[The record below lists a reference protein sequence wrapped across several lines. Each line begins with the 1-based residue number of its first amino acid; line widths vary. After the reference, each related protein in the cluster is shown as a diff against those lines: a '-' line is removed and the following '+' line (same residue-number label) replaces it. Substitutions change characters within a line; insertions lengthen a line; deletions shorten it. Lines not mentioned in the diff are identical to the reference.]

1 MILRELYASL
11 KSTNLSQEAIL
22 GPVRAKKEDLMKEV
36 YTIMTATLGVPPSP
50 NKKFVFDYY
59 DKEGKAGR
67 WEGTPIEFYKVNMP
81 DRILYS
87 RISWTW
93 ATRTSPPESTLP
105 RNHFPSSMTQGMN
118 TANFSPSINSEMS
131 GVDDLSFV
139 CSFISQPHANGSD

>member
-11 KSTNLSQEAIL
+11 KATSPSQEAIL
-22 GPVRAKKEDLMKEV
+22 SPVRAKKEELMREV

-67 WEGTPIEFYKVNMP
+67 WEGTPIEFYKVSVQP
-81 DRILYS
+81 YGT
-87 RISWTW
+87 RISRTRG
-93 ATRTSPPESTLP
+93 TRTSPLESTLP
-105 RNHFPSSMTQGMN
+105 RNHFPSSMTRGMS
-118 TANFSPSINSEMS
+118 TANFTPSINSEMF

-139 CSFISQPHANGSD
+139 CSFVSLSHANGSN